1 VTDFLSE
8 IGLALA
14 LVVYMIYY
22 YLNSEANVPLVK
34 AWYDNT
40 DQIWSSNFA
49 AMGNPDAKVIK
60 DSPRDYVFYATGR
73 MYVKYLYGYLRVIL
87 PRHDLLQSII
97 EYVWPIEHDELVYKI
112 ALNDNESD
120 DFVFAIV
127 RKDKYKEISK
137 ERWDLET
144 FGKPRT
150 DLPNFPHQYYTL
162 VTDAPEFATQVVSE
176 PRIIKALWAAVGLND
191 RGQGTP
197 LKEPYLESI
206 ELTDMPAEKPASL
219 EELEKAVKTLTI
231 KFRLPKL
238 VPLEESE
245 AERLKTLTQLVIDII
260 DSVGQFGKLPLEAL
274 YKEKL
279 EEKKKRDE
287 ALAKLTPDERRRQED
302 KERKKE
308 VKKNLK
314 RGKIVM

>member
-1 VTDFLSE
+1 MKFRPKHLFLLLVLVLALASFARAATNGLAFLAFHDGDFVAGAIQDEDDDFTEPDPEQAAPTAEAKRSFFSGPPAKVIPRVATRPARVTDFLSE

-73 MYVKYLYGYLRVIL
+73 MYVKYLYGYLRFK

-206 ELTDMPAEKPASL
+206 ELTDMPAEKPARLASL
-219 EELEKAVKTLTI
+219 
-231 KFRLPKL
+231 
-238 VPLEESE
+238 
-245 AERLKTLTQLVIDII
+245 
-260 DSVGQFGKLPLEAL
+260 
-274 YKEKL
+274 
-279 EEKKKRDE
+279 
-287 ALAKLTPDERRRQED
+287 
-302 KERKKE
+302 
-308 VKKNLK
+308 N
-314 RGKIVM
+314 